1 MQKKGN
7 KPHVEERNCWGSES
21 VRRIMRLIGSWEMG
35 CSIVVLGKRGG
46 GRGMGG
52 VIDVRG
58 REGGIIG

>member
-7 KPHVEERNCWGSES
+7 KLHVEERNSWGSEC
-21 VRRIMRLIGSWEMG
+21 VRRIMRLIGSWEMERL
-35 CSIVVLGKRGG
+35 IVELGKRDG